1 MKTPKE
7 QWQELQEQNL
17 QLLKAQQ
24 EAYLAG
30 IKAWREQLSAATE
43 AGSSVNPQ
51 VPTFPAFT
59 GNAAD
64 FGGNSMQQAPQ
75 FPAFPTS
82 EEIVEINRTYME
94 KISQQQQD
102 FMRRLNALSSQQS

>member
-30 IKAWREQLSAATE
+30 IKAWRAQLSTATQPGTS
-43 AGSSVNPQ
+43 ANPQ
-51 VPTFPAFT
+51 IPTFPTFT
-59 GNAAD
+59 GNLPES
-64 FGGNSMQQAPQ
+64 GQNPTQQVPN
-75 FPAFPTS
+75 FPAFPTGD
-82 EEIVEINRTYME
+82 EIAEVNRAYME
-94 KISQQQQD
+94 KISQQQQE
-102 FMRRLNALSSQQS
+102 